1 MRFYFCRI
9 HFLSG
14 DVDDVRN
21 PAHDLQRG
29 IVSLKQIVR
38 NKNTVAKL
46 LVVGLGKIA
55 VAHRRAANANLAGG
69 LRWIDKLNFDTL
81 HRLADKTALERCA
94 VAIVANSA
102 AFRCAVEGI
111 DRLLEFLE
119 KLFRDGAGER
129 RTSRNA
135 QPKFWERG
143 HITNVAKRLVKSR
156 RAGKNCRAGARKIS

>member
-9 HFLSG
+9 DLLSS

-21 PAHDLQRG
+21 PTHDLQRG

-46 LVVGLGKIA
+46 LIVGLGKIA
-55 VAHRRAANANLAGG
+55 VAHCRAANANLADG
-69 LRWIDKLNFDTL
+69 LRWIDKLDFDTL
-81 HRLADKTALERCA
+81 HRLADKTVLERCA

-102 AFRCAVEGI
+102 AFRCAVEGM

-119 KLFRDGAGER
+119 KLFRYGAGEW
-129 RTSRNA
+129 RTGRDA
-135 QPKFWERG
+135 Q
-143 HITNVAKRLVKSR
+143 T
-156 RAGKNCRAGARKIS
+156 